1 MFFLTKVRARTARK
15 IFGLKDTRLKNIRL
29 LRFELE
35 RKSYTLKT
43 IHGKYVFESTPLQ
56 PCSPLLHFE
65 TVTKY
70 KKTEPFSPLVPCVVV
85 LAFFEIPSASVIL
98 MRIYWCS
105 QKWNSRLGLPSLQ
118 AVASRCLSPYPGS
131 IVRIRGS
138 IERRPRYAI
147 GVHQGIGER
156 EGLHIMSHS
165 TLPTSGGMGRSN
177 QKLNENGRQTKI
189 KIEWQFYCSNQKYF
203 L

>member
-1 MFFLTKVRARTARK
+1 MVFLWFSARSSWGRLLVHA
-15 IFGLKDTRLKNIRL
+15 LKNIHAYWLSALRSCRTRLKICSRL
-29 LRFELE
+29 FAFRTCVISYTLKEQYSLIAIELE

-43 IHGKYVFESTPLQ
+43 IHGKYIFESTPLQ

-98 MRIYWCS
+98 MRVYWCS

-118 AVASRCLSPYPGS
+118 AVASRCLSPCPRS
-131 IVRIRGS
+131 NVRIRGK
-138 IERRPRYAI
+138 E
-147 GVHQGIGER
+147 
-156 EGLHIMSHS
+156 
-165 TLPTSGGMGRSN
+165 
-177 QKLNENGRQTKI
+177 
-189 KIEWQFYCSNQKYF
+189 
-203 L
+203 